1 MSELALWIVR
11 TGFLVVL
18 WIFVFSIISVIR
30 SDLFGQKVVNKV
42 AEARA
47 PKVVSA
53 PITGPT
59 IGGLAA
65 SAAGGNASS
74 AGPASGSP
82 TLMSEPTGSMAT
94 KLVITEGPRTGHTLR
109 LDRREITIGRSAD
122 SDLIVDDE
130 YASTHHAKLVLINN
144 DWLVQDLNST
154 NGTYLDGSRVGTPA
168 VIKLNTPVRIGK
180 TSFELRA

>member
-65 SAAGGNASS
+65 SAAAGSSANSGAASS
-74 AGPASGSP
+74 AP

-94 KLVITEGPRTGHTLR
+94 KLVITEGPRAGHTLR